1 MSRKQAQIGI
11 TGGIATGKST
21 VTQYLEHRYGLPVFD
36 ADSYAR
42 EAVKPESPIFE
53 RIVQRYG
60 ESIELPEG
68 GLNRQQLGEIVFNNP
83 VERQWLEEQIH
94 PYVLDRLYTILNQ
107 SSPQDTLVFSIPLL
121 FEAQMTDLVE
131 EIWVI
136 YCSEE
141 QQIERLMNR
150 NHLTFEQAQMRINSQ
165 MPLAEKVQRGDRLL
179 DNSSTESELFQQV
192 DRLLQHSG
200 QLRSGISGDRQ
211 FSVTLKRSN
220 SRI

>member
-21 VTQYLEHRYGLPVFD
+21 VTGYLEERYGLPVFD

-42 EAVKPESPIFE
+42 EAVKPESPLFE

-60 ESIELPEG
+60 ESIQLPEG
-68 GLNRQQLGEIVFNNP
+68 GLNRQELGEIVFKNP

-94 PYVLDRLYTILNQ
+94 PYVRDRLQTILNQ

-121 FEAQMTDLVE
+121 FEAQMSDLVA
-131 EIWVI
+131 EIWVV

-141 QQIERLMNR
+141 QQIERLMGR
-150 NHLTFEQAQMRINSQ
+150 NHLTFEQAQIRINSQ
-165 MPLAEKVQRGDRLL
+165 MPLAEKCRLGDRLL
-179 DNSSTESELFQQV
+179 NNTSTPSQLFVQI
-192 DRLLQHSG
+192 DR
-200 QLRSGISGDRQ
+200 I
-211 FSVTLKRSN
+211 LKS
-220 SRI
+220 